1 MKFKQLLLLLNLNL
15 MIYNNGAFVVDNY
28 DEKKVRKGITDINYS
43 ALNEIQENMIKLT
56 IIDELNNEMN
66 INGFVRY
73 IDGKYYVVFLK
84 SLYTKPIG
92 RIKTIKYIYK
102 NNLVTLSNIEIIKSV
117 YGNILNGVELKSYNT
132 KNEYMWLLRY
142 FIYGGYDLDLLKVG
156 RKLIKNKNY
165 SINEIDIQLKESR
178 LGNLS
183 DFYTENFL
191 KSNVKLNFVFAS
203 TSISNEDWY
212 IVGKIDGIKDN
223 QLRIVPISYIDKE
236 IDFNL
241 LYEDMTIPRYN
252 FLSLNANKFNNDD
265 VGSYLIH
272 ITKTGIFII
281 YAQITK
287 VRTSEF
293 GKQIIFIQPFRNKIT
308 IPSILSYG
316 KIISESI
323 NSDAHL
329 EPQRSDQVI
338 EEEPLSTPVGSPHPQ
353 PVFTE
358 DELAPHSK
366 RPRLDTVSEVEKF
379 TCGNIYLKGIYIL
392 KSRNIIINVDN
403 IYPDNFLSTTNNKDL
418 YKISG
423 NYTYKYVTRNFN
435 ECHKGNDVDEND
447 DYLVSYENGQE
458 IRIYPNLLELHNTN

>member
-15 MIYNNGAFVVDNY
+15 IIYNDSAFVVDNY
-28 DEKKVRKGITDINYS
+28 DEKKVREEITDIKYS
-43 ALNEIQENMIKLT
+43 ALNEIQKDMIKLT

-66 INGFVRY
+66 INGFVKY

-102 NNLVTLSNIEIIKSV
+102 NNLVTLSNIETIKSV
-117 YGNILNGVELKSYNT
+117 YKNILIGVELKSDNT
-132 KNEYMWLLRY
+132 KNEYMWLIRY
-142 FIYGGYDLDLLKVG
+142 FIYGIYDFDLLKVD
-156 RKLIKNKNY
+156 RTLIKNKHY
-165 SINEIDIQLKESR
+165 SKNEIDIQLKESR

-183 DFYTENFL
+183 DFYTENLL
-191 KSNVKLNFVFAS
+191 KSNVKLSFVFAS
-203 TSISNEDWY
+203 TSISNENWY

-236 IDFNL
+236 IDFNV
-241 LYEDMTIPRYN
+241 LYEDTTISKY
-252 FLSLNANKFNNDD
+252 FLSLNAKKFNNDD

-272 ITKTGIFII
+272 ITKTEIPII

-329 EPQRSDQVI
+329 EPSDQVI

-366 RPRLDTVSEVEKF
+366 RPRLDTVSEIEKF